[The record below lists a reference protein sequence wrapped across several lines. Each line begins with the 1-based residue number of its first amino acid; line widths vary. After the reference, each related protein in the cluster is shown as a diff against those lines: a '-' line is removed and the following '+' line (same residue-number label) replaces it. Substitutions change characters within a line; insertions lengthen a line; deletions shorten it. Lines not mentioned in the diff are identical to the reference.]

1 LAAGVPVRHV
11 EAGTNVPMYRTSAPR
26 TPAGA
31 SSGPPV
37 VSMRPIPA
45 RLVPLAVT
53 TTPASRRST
62 APVHVGDPGA
72 IGIADLDGPD
82 YGERDTRLGVGGTF
96 TDLVALSEGALLIAR
111 VPSTPRGH
119 SEGVMKAI
127 EAAKADAAAVDALAH
142 GTTVAANSPLERRGR
157 GRPSSRPRDS
167 GTCSRSPARTA
178 SPPTTWRRTAPAGHA
193 RPSRFTVK

>member
-1 LAAGVPVRHV
+1 MAAGVPVRHV
-11 EAGTNVPMYRTSAPR
+11 EAGTNVPMYRTSTPR

-53 TTPASRRST
+53 TTARVSQVHG

-72 IGIADLDGPD
+72 IGIADLDRPD

-142 GTTVAANSPLERRGR
+142 GTTVATNSPLERRGR

-178 SPPTTWRRTAPAGHA
+178 SPPTTWRRTAPLVT
-193 RPSRFTVK
+193 RDLRFTVK